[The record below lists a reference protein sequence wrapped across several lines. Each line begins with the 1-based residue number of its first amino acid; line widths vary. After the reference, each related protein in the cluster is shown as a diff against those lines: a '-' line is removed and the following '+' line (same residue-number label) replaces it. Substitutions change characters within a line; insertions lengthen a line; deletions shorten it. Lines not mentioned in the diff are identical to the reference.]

1 MDKNEKILLL
11 QLILEDIRGNWGFNL
26 EERYEM
32 ALDLAKELEL
42 QNFIDSIN
50 GYIEHCKEGWDDGR
64 YFRKS
69 FESGGYEGMKILHG
83 LEKTIIDK
91 SEEFKRSISILTY
104 PEFRFND
111 WDKYQE

>member
-32 ALDLAKELEL
+32 ALDLAKELKL
-42 QNFIDSIN
+42 QNFIDSISN
-50 GYIEHCKEGWDDGR
+50 YIEHCKKGWDDGR

-69 FESGGYEGMKILHG
+69 FEIGGYEGMEILHG
-83 LEKTIIDK
+83 LKKTIIDK
-91 SEEFKRSISILTY
+91 SEEFKCYISILTY
-104 PEFRFND
+104 PECRFDD
-111 WDKYQE
+111 WDKYQK